1 MTDRP
6 LWAVEAMV
14 AGMRAA
20 RNGPLPPSVPGISID
35 TRTITRGEAFFAIKG
50 DNREGHVFV
59 AAARAAGAGLAVVAA
74 GRRESFPKD
83 APLLVVA
90 DVLDGLRDLARAA
103 RARSRAKIVAVT
115 GSVGKTGTKEALRL
129 TLARNG
135 ETHASLASYN
145 NHWGVP
151 RSLARCPESAR
162 YAVFELGMNHAGE
175 IEPLT
180 RLVRPQVAIITTV
193 EPVHLEFFGS
203 LEAIADAKA
212 EIFLGLERGGAAV
225 INRDNPQFA
234 QLERSAQNANVERIV
249 SFGED
254 ARLMKCSLQSDTST
268 VQARIFGTDVTYK
281 LGAPG
286 RHLVLNSLAVL
297 AAAALV
303 GADLALAALALVDLQ
318 PASGRGARLTLDM
331 PGGKALLIDESYNA
345 NPASMRAALALLGHA
360 NVGPLGRRIAVL
372 GDMLEL
378 GPRGADLHRELAMAV
393 LAHDVDLVFCCGPL
407 MRALWEAL
415 PSRRKG
421 GYAETSAAL
430 EPHVLAAVQPG
441 DAVMVKG
448 SLGSRM
454 AAIVKALQ
462 SRYRR
467 EALDLVPAQAST
479 NG

>member
-1 MTDRP
+1 
-6 LWAVEAMV
+6 
-14 AGMRAA
+14 
-20 RNGPLPPSVPGISID
+20 
-35 TRTITRGEAFFAIKG
+35 
-50 DNREGHVFV
+50 
-59 AAARAAGAGLAVVAA
+59 
-74 GRRESFPKD
+74 
-83 APLLVVA
+83 
-90 DVLDGLRDLARAA
+90 
-103 RARSRAKIVAVT
+103 
-115 GSVGKTGTKEALRL
+115 
-129 TLARNG
+129 
-135 ETHASLASYN
+135 
-145 NHWGVP
+145 
-151 RSLARCPESAR
+151 
-162 YAVFELGMNHAGE
+162 
-175 IEPLT
+175 
-180 RLVRPQVAIITTV
+180 
-193 EPVHLEFFGS
+193 
-203 LEAIADAKA
+203 
-212 EIFLGLERGGAAV
+212 
-225 INRDNPQFA
+225 
-234 QLERSAQNANVERIV
+234 
-249 SFGED
+249 
-254 ARLMKCSLQSDTST
+254 MKCSLQSDTST

-297 AAAALV
+297 AAAVLV
-303 GADLALAALALVDLQ
+303 GADLALAALALVDLR
-318 PASGRGARLTLDM
+318 PASGRGSRLTLDM

-378 GPRGADLHRELAMAV
+378 GPRGAELHRELAMAV

-407 MRALWEAL
+407 MHAFWEAL

-454 AAIVKALQ
+454 APIVKALQ

-467 EALDLVPAQAST
+467 EAPEFAPAQAST